1 MDHCRG
7 AAAPPFFSRPNF
19 GILAA
24 ASDFPSQI
32 RRRITYILVEVTDEE
47 H

>member
-7 AAAPPFFSRPNF
+7 AAAPPFLCRPHF
-19 GILAA
+19 AIFAA
-24 ASDFPSQI
+24 TSNFPSKNGS
-32 RRRITYILVEVTDEE
+32 RITYILMEVTDEE